1 METAA
6 DGPGI
11 DTEVDPRNVQLRAW
25 LNGELKQDH
34 NTSDLI
40 FDVDQVVSYVS
51 RVFTLHPGDVITTG
65 TPIGYEL
72 MHPGD
77 TIECEIE
84 GIGRLKNAICSR
96 TVSP

>member
-1 METAA
+1 M
-6 DGPGI
+6 GPCI